1 MKTGTNVYN
10 FADDGSQT
18 ILARPHIIVICGSTR
33 FRREQED
40 ANALLSLNGFI
51 VVASSVWKDSQG
63 GPDCTEDQ
71 KAGLDLLHFR
81 KIEMADE
88 VFVVNPGGYIGDST
102 RNEITYA
109 RTLGKPIE
117 FLEPA
122 GYFGEPMGEG
132 PCDNCGHE
140 VECDPGARPYLRHT
154 DSLSGFCDRGS
165 NARHAALHGFLFT
178 SRQASGRGRKSSDRR

>member
-1 MKTGTNVYN
+1 MKTKTQVVSWG
-10 FADDGSQT
+10 DG
-18 ILARPHIIVICGSTR
+18 IPAHEIPRPHIIVICGSTR

-40 ANALLSLNGFI
+40 ANARLSLQGFI
-51 VVASSVWKDSQG
+51 VVASSVWKDTQG

-71 KAGLDLLHFR
+71 KAGLDRLHFN

-88 VFVVNPGGYIGDST
+88 VYVVNRGGYIGDST
-102 RNEITYA
+102 RNEIAYA

-140 VECDPGARPYLRHT
+140 VEADPGARPYLRHT
-154 DSLSGFCDRGS
+154 DTLS
-165 NARHAALHGFLFT
+165 ARCHPLVPAAVATLHGSWYT
-178 SRQASGRGRKSSDRR
+178 AKESSGRGRKSSDRR